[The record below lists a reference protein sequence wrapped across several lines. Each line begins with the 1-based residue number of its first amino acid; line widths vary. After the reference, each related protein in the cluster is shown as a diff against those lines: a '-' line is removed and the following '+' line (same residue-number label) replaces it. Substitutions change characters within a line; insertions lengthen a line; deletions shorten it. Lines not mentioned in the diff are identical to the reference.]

1 MASAI
6 PDLILLIPV
15 YGVKPPLFIITPEKN
30 GLRTLATSGSR
41 DFGSLDYEIS
51 TKPIFFLSKALSRV
65 EYVSTGF

>member
-15 YGVKPPLFIITPEKN
+15 YGVKPPLFIITPEKK
-30 GLRTLATSGSR
+30 GLRTLAISGSC
-41 DFGSLDYEIS
+41 DVGSFDYSIY
-51 TKPIFFLSKALSRV
+51 TKPIFLSSKPLSKV